1 MAVDEQRALGFGVEK
16 YVGLRGESGLAA
28 IFQCVRQFK
37 MTLTGASLAEGH
49 VLRFLIFNTIMSH
62 CPIQVRTFKIH
73 LVSTVEL
80 LLLFWWHLFNW
91 HGRSLAAES

>member
-49 VLRFLIFNTIMSH
+49 VIRFLIFNTIMTH
-62 CPIQVRTFKIH
+62 CSIYVGTFRIH
-73 LVSTVEL
+73 LIQAVKFSTS
-80 LLLFWWHLFNW
+80 F
-91 HGRSLAAES
+91 